1 MVMSELDR
9 KAELAHSLADV
20 QARVLK
26 ATTQASR
33 KNGEIT
39 LIAVTKTYP
48 VSDVVILKEL
58 GVTDFGENRSAE
70 GLEKSALVPAQWH
83 YQGQIQSNKIAAIS
97 SWAQTVH
104 SLDDLSH
111 VPKFER
117 AVGEISGKRLDMFIQ
132 LSLDGDSSRAGVRGD
147 QLMALGQALVSS
159 QHLNLIGLMVV
170 PPVDAEPE
178 RAFAEVAEIAQR
190 FRRDFPMAQSLSAG
204 MSADY
209 EIAIAYG
216 ATHIRVGS
224 QILGPR
230 ATHA

>member
-1 MVMSELDR
+1 MSELDR

-104 SLDDLSH
+104 SLDDLTH

>member
-26 ATTQASR
+26 ATTQSSR
-33 KNGEIT
+33 KSEEIT

-117 AVGEISGKRLDMFIQ
+117 AVGEISGKRLDIFIQ

-147 QLMALGQALVSS
+147 ELMALGQALVTSH
-159 QHLNLIGLMVV
+159 HLNLIGLMVV
-170 PPVDAEPE
+170 PPVEAEPE
-178 RAFAEVAEIAQR
+178 KAFAEVAEIAQR

-209 EIAIAYG
+209 EIAIAHG